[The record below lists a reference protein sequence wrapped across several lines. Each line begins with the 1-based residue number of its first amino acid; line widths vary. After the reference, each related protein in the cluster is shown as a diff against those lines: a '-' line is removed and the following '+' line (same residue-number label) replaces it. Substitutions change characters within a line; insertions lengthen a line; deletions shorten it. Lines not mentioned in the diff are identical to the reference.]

1 MTRKSD
7 TWPLVWLT
15 AVFCFKVSADLFKKQ
30 SLIFSCLTD
39 QPLVWKQSFFWE
51 ITNQL
56 ILLFRSNSTVCLSI
70 RNLEMFMIKLDMV
83 LDLWVE
89 SLQSKSAWKPKE
101 KKTSFVIWFVFEFFL
116 FLSQLRMFSLKSS
129 EIFYPHRNFNWME
142 NDLYS
147 CIYKIYW
154 IFTM

>member
-101 KKTSFVIWFVFEFFL
+101 KKTSFVIWFVFEFF
-116 FLSQLRMFSLKSS
+116 FVFVTIAHVQSK
-129 EIFYPHRNFNWME
+129 IKRNF
-142 NDLYS
+142 LPTQ
-147 CIYKIYW
+147 K
-154 IFTM
+154 F